1 MHCTLKGLGS
11 LDKVSLKIV
20 IAGRTYPLTIK
31 QEEEEAIKAAAE
43 RINSNIQKLQGSYAV
58 KDMQDLLAM
67 TTLQIALQKQGKVE
81 SASTVSTP
89 DFDPDL
95 QRIISKIDAEI

>member
-1 MHCTLKGLGS
+1 M
-11 LDKVSLKIV
+11 DKIALKII

-31 QEEEEAIKAAAE
+31 KEEESAIRSAAD

-67 TTLQIALQKQGKVE
+67 TTLQIALQNTTATEDK
-81 SASTVSTP
+81 TP
-89 DFDPDL
+89 SFDPTTFNEDL
-95 QRIISKIDAEI
+95 RNIIEKIDA

>member
-1 MHCTLKGLGS
+1 M
-11 LDKVSLKIV
+11 DKISLKII

-31 QEEEEAIKAAAE
+31 KDEEAAIKEAAE

-67 TTLQIALQKQGKVE
+67 TSLQMAVQMKTGGLATAASVKQPDFSEDIQKILDKVE
-81 SASTVSTP
+81 SA
-89 DFDPDL
+89 L
-95 QRIISKIDAEI
+95 

>member
-1 MHCTLKGLGS
+1 M
-11 LDKVSLKIV
+11 DKIALKII

-31 QEEEEAIKAAAE
+31 KEEESAIRSAAD

-67 TTLQIALQKQGKVE
+67 TALQIAVQQNTAAE
-81 SASTVSTP
+81 EQAPS
-89 DFDPDL
+89 FDPTAFNEDL
-95 QRIISKIDAEI
+95 RNIIDKIDA

>member
-1 MHCTLKGLGS
+1 M
-11 LDKVSLKIV
+11 DKIALKII

-31 QEEEEAIKAAAE
+31 KEEESAIRSAAD

-67 TTLQIALQKQGKVE
+67 TALQIAVQQNTATEEKKP
-81 SASTVSTP
+81 S
-89 DFDPDL
+89 FDPAAFNEDI
-95 QRIISKIDAEI
+95 RKIIEKIDA

>member
-1 MHCTLKGLGS
+1 M
-11 LDKVSLKIV
+11 DKIALKII

-31 QEEEEAIKAAAE
+31 KEEESAIRSAAD

-67 TTLQIALQKQGKVE
+67 TALQIAIKNGANK
-81 SASTVSTP
+81 ASEPSTIP
-89 DFDPDL
+89 NTFNEDL
-95 QRIISKIDAEI
+95 KKIIEKIDA